1 MVLDNLIVLVLVGL
15 VAGFL
20 ASHVVSGHGFG
31 LVGDIVTGIVGAV
44 LGNWLAATLGIVV
57 VGLVGYIIV
66 AFIGAAILIAVQ
78 RLFAGSRFGS
88 RYRRRWP

>member
-1 MVLDNLIVLVLVGL
+1 VLVLVGL

-57 VGLVGYIIV
+57 VGLVGSIIV
-66 AFIGAAILIAVQ
+66 AFIGAAVLLAALKLLSGG
-78 RLFAGSRFGS
+78 RL
-88 RYRRRWP
+88 